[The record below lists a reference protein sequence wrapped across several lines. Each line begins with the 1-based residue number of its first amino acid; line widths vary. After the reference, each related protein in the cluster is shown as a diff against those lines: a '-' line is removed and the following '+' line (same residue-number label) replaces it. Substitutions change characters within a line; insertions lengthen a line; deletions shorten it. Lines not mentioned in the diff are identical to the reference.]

1 LKNIYTKEYVSVIP
15 TKFVKEV
22 FKVYKR
28 DLKLLV
34 TLVDFCFYLKLQDD
48 VGCEIPWMLLVLV
61 SKQN

>member
-1 LKNIYTKEYVSVIP
+1 MSVIP